1 MYRGDVEEYWT
12 HITPEFC
19 NLLDLYKE
27 YWKSKFMAYPI
38 PSDPLLAQERLPYL
52 ARLKSGDVSRRV
64 RKIVEHLGLRN
75 EMIPGKQRYA
85 VN

>member
-1 MYRGDVEEYWT
+1 
-12 HITPEFC
+12 
-19 NLLDLYKE
+19 
-27 YWKSKFMAYPI
+27 MAYPI